1 MAYTVRKLLES
12 EQFPKM
18 KLLCGEKG
26 LDLEVKGIRIIEIE
40 DMERYLTGGEILI
53 TSFQVYLSCSDR
65 EVEQHFEDLV
75 KSDISGFIVKKR
87 KEYDPTGRR
96 LSLLEKH
103 CKKYEIPLVEIPGD
117 FDYWGIIRHVMIQVF
132 DKDTARLKY
141 FKITHDSF
149 NSFILKNN
157 GSSNTASDIIKF
169 LSIMIEN
176 PVVLYYGN
184 LNCMVST
191 NSDNSKLILSDEIQP
206 YKPNIITK
214 FQYMKQMKGSCVQYV
229 VKFAILSEVEVYIT
243 ITEENR
249 ELTELDYMA
258 IENAIINLQYGF
270 LSEFAQDE
278 VKKKYQRDIVHNILN
293 GLLSS
298 KEMTEAAAQLGMK
311 ESDTYRVVDFHTIKK
326 NVQRKYTKE
335 QLQEVGVIVGELMY
349 LLPDA
354 LIYRNMDQIVMIQQV
369 DSNQTELEYQKEMEE
384 VEDVI
389 QRSILYRKKDTDFQI
404 GIGKSVE
411 GYQRLKESYHE
422 ASRAIKY
429 IDIIRLVTGDK
440 NKSVVHY
447 SNLGFFQIFGEIDDV
462 TELERYI
469 PETLK
474 KSNISVSLI
483 KANRTKITDS
493 NVYGISYGYDVYAG
507 GAGNDNDGDAKD
519 GRSGGFV
526 GFNDEGLLKNN
537 NMYYC
542 DVVRGTKDLV
552 GPFSGKSELD
562 TVYAFNSQEKVEG
575 ENNNYRIYRKL
586 DQSLDQIEKN
596 NSILNSSHEKDDASG
611 WDIYTIGHMNPVKT
625 FETLKNAVLVSKGD
639 SVKADLN
646 AYESSAKAVLM
657 SDTKTTLNTGE
668 SDTPE
673 PSESQDPCDEN
684 IKLTIN
690 KVWKDLNNFDHSR
703 PNSITVTI
711 SRTWKDKAGNEK
723 TETVPRYESYK
734 IEGSSD
740 KSKWQKVIKELPAYT
755 TDGDEIYYYTYSIT
769 EAKVDGYT
777 TTIDKSQ
784 DGFTFT
790 ITNRHFPGLPDTG
803 GYGSYLIYL
812 IAVLLFL
819 VYFVMRYKKCKE
831 NKKAEKL

>member
-53 TSFQVYLSCSDR
+53 TSFQVYLSCNDR

-103 CKKYEIPLVEIPGD
+103 CKKYEIPLVEISED
-117 FDYWGIIRHVMIQVF
+117 SYYWGIIRYVIMQVF
-132 DKDTARLKY
+132 DKVTARLKY
-141 FKITHDSF
+141 FKITHDNF
-149 NSFILKNN
+149 NTFILRNN

-229 VKFAILSEVEVYIT
+229 VKFAILSEVEIYIT

-249 ELTELDYMA
+249 GLTELDYMA

-278 VKKKYQRDIVHNILN
+278 VKKKYQRDLIHNILN

-311 ESDTYRVVDFHTIKK
+311 ESHTYRVVDFHTIKN
-326 NVQRKYTKE
+326 NVQSKYTKE
-335 QLQEVGVIVGELMY
+335 QLHEVGVIEGELKH

-369 DSNQTELEYQKEMEE
+369 DSDQTELEYQKEMEE
-384 VEDVI
+384 IEEVI

-429 IDIIRLVTGDK
+429 IEIIRQVTGDK

-474 KSNISVSLI
+474 KLYLYDDEHKGELI
-483 KANRTKITDS
+483 TTLQMYLRNNQSIKKTAGAMFVHYRT
-493 NVYGISYGYDVYAG
+493 ISYRLE
-507 GAGNDNDGDAKD
+507 KI
-519 GRSGGFV
+519 
-526 GFNDEGLLKNN
+526 KQI
-537 NMYYC
+537 
-542 DVVRGTKDLV
+542 
-552 GPFSGKSELD
+552 SEIN
-562 TVYAFNSQEKVEG
+562 F
-575 ENNNYRIYRKL
+575 
-586 DQSLDQIEKN
+586 
-596 NSILNSSHEKDDASG
+596 DDANEVLAVSNG
-611 WDIYTIGHMNPVKT
+611 LIIYKM
-625 FETLKNAVLVSKGD
+625 LK
-639 SVKADLN
+639 
-646 AYESSAKAVLM
+646 E
-657 SDTKTTLNTGE
+657 
-668 SDTPE
+668 
-673 PSESQDPCDEN
+673 
-684 IKLTIN
+684 
-690 KVWKDLNNFDHSR
+690 
-703 PNSITVTI
+703 
-711 SRTWKDKAGNEK
+711 
-723 TETVPRYESYK
+723 
-734 IEGSSD
+734 IE
-740 KSKWQKVIKELPAYT
+740 
-755 TDGDEIYYYTYSIT
+755 
-769 EAKVDGYT
+769 
-777 TTIDKSQ
+777 
-784 DGFTFT
+784 
-790 ITNRHFPGLPDTG
+790 
-803 GYGSYLIYL
+803 
-812 IAVLLFL
+812 
-819 VYFVMRYKKCKE
+819 
-831 NKKAEKL
+831 

>member
-53 TSFQVYLSCSDR
+53 TSFQVYLSCNDR

-103 CKKYEIPLVEIPGD
+103 CKKYEIPLVEISED
-117 FDYWGIIRHVMIQVF
+117 SYYWGIIRYVIMQVF
-132 DKDTARLKY
+132 DKVTARLKY
-141 FKITHDSF
+141 FKITHDNF
-149 NSFILKNN
+149 NTFILRNN

-229 VKFAILSEVEVYIT
+229 VKFAILSEVEIYIT

-249 ELTELDYMA
+249 GLTELDYMA

-278 VKKKYQRDIVHNILN
+278 VKKKYQRDLIHNILN

-311 ESDTYRVVDFHTIKK
+311 ESHTYRVVDFHTIKN
-326 NVQRKYTKE
+326 NVQSKYTKE
-335 QLQEVGVIVGELMY
+335 QLHEVGVIEGELKH

-429 IDIIRLVTGDK
+429 IEIIRQVTGDK

-474 KSNISVSLI
+474 KLYLYDDEHKGELI
-483 KANRTKITDS
+483 TTLQMYLRNNQSIKKTAGAMFVHYRT
-493 NVYGISYGYDVYAG
+493 ISYRLE
-507 GAGNDNDGDAKD
+507 KI
-519 GRSGGFV
+519 
-526 GFNDEGLLKNN
+526 KQI
-537 NMYYC
+537 
-542 DVVRGTKDLV
+542 
-552 GPFSGKSELD
+552 SEIN
-562 TVYAFNSQEKVEG
+562 F
-575 ENNNYRIYRKL
+575 
-586 DQSLDQIEKN
+586 
-596 NSILNSSHEKDDASG
+596 DDANEVLAVSNG
-611 WDIYTIGHMNPVKT
+611 LIIYKM
-625 FETLKNAVLVSKGD
+625 LK
-639 SVKADLN
+639 
-646 AYESSAKAVLM
+646 E
-657 SDTKTTLNTGE
+657 
-668 SDTPE
+668 
-673 PSESQDPCDEN
+673 
-684 IKLTIN
+684 
-690 KVWKDLNNFDHSR
+690 
-703 PNSITVTI
+703 
-711 SRTWKDKAGNEK
+711 
-723 TETVPRYESYK
+723 
-734 IEGSSD
+734 IE
-740 KSKWQKVIKELPAYT
+740 
-755 TDGDEIYYYTYSIT
+755 
-769 EAKVDGYT
+769 
-777 TTIDKSQ
+777 
-784 DGFTFT
+784 
-790 ITNRHFPGLPDTG
+790 
-803 GYGSYLIYL
+803 
-812 IAVLLFL
+812 
-819 VYFVMRYKKCKE
+819 
-831 NKKAEKL
+831 

>member
-103 CKKYEIPLVEIPGD
+103 CKKYEIPLVEISED
-117 FDYWGIIRHVMIQVF
+117 SYYWGIIRYVMIQVF

-149 NSFILKNN
+149 NTFILKNN

-176 PVVLYYGN
+176 PVVLYYGD

-229 VKFAILSEVEVYIT
+229 VKFAILSEVEIYIT

-270 LSEFAQDE
+270 LSEFAQNE
-278 VKKKYQRDIVHNILN
+278 VKKTYQRDLIHNILN

-335 QLQEVGVIVGELMY
+335 QLHEVGVIEGELMH

-369 DSNQTELEYQKEMEE
+369 DSDQTELEYQKEMEE
-384 VEDVI
+384 IEEVI

-411 GYQRLKESYHE
+411 GYQRLKESYYE
-422 ASRAIKY
+422 ASQAIKY
-429 IDIIRLVTGDK
+429 IEIIRLVTGDK

-447 SNLGFFQIFGEIDDV
+447 SNLGFFQIFGKVDDM
-462 TELERYI
+462 TELERCI

-474 KSNISVSLI
+474 KLYLYDDEHKGELI
-483 KANRTKITDS
+483 TTLQMYLRNNQSIKKTAGAMFVHYRT
-493 NVYGISYGYDVYAG
+493 ISYRLE
-507 GAGNDNDGDAKD
+507 KIKQI
-519 GRSGGFV
+519 SG
-526 GFNDEGLLKNN
+526 
-537 NMYYC
+537 
-542 DVVRGTKDLV
+542 
-552 GPFSGKSELD
+552 
-562 TVYAFNSQEKVEG
+562 
-575 ENNNYRIYRKL
+575 I
-586 DQSLDQIEKN
+586 
-596 NSILNSSHEKDDASG
+596 
-611 WDIYTIGHMNPVKT
+611 
-625 FETLKNAVLVSKGD
+625 
-639 SVKADLN
+639 
-646 AYESSAKAVLM
+646 
-657 SDTKTTLNTGE
+657 
-668 SDTPE
+668 
-673 PSESQDPCDEN
+673 
-684 IKLTIN
+684 
-690 KVWKDLNNFDHSR
+690 NFD
-703 PNSITVTI
+703 N
-711 SRTWKDKAGNEK
+711 ANE
-723 TETVPRYESYK
+723 VLAVSNGLIIYK
-734 IEGSSD
+734 MLKEIE
-740 KSKWQKVIKELPAYT
+740 
-755 TDGDEIYYYTYSIT
+755 
-769 EAKVDGYT
+769 
-777 TTIDKSQ
+777 
-784 DGFTFT
+784 
-790 ITNRHFPGLPDTG
+790 
-803 GYGSYLIYL
+803 
-812 IAVLLFL
+812 
-819 VYFVMRYKKCKE
+819 
-831 NKKAEKL
+831 

>member
-103 CKKYEIPLVEIPGD
+103 CKKYEIPLVEISED
-117 FDYWGIIRHVMIQVF
+117 LYYWGIIRYVIMQVF
-132 DKDTARLKY
+132 DKATARLKY
-141 FKITHDSF
+141 FKITHDNF
-149 NSFILKNN
+149 NTFILRNN

-229 VKFAILSEVEVYIT
+229 VKFAILNEMEIYIT
-243 ITEENR
+243 IIEENR

-311 ESDTYRVVDFHTIKK
+311 ESDTYRVVNFHTITK

-335 QLQEVGVIVGELMY
+335 QLHEVGVIEGELMH

-447 SNLGFFQIFGEIDDV
+447 SNLGFFQIFGKVDDM
-462 TELERYI
+462 TELERCI

-474 KSNISVSLI
+474 KLYLYDDEHKGELI
-483 KANRTKITDS
+483 TTLQMYLRNNQSIKKTAGAMFVHYRT
-493 NVYGISYGYDVYAG
+493 ISYRLE
-507 GAGNDNDGDAKD
+507 KIKQI
-519 GRSGGFV
+519 SG
-526 GFNDEGLLKNN
+526 
-537 NMYYC
+537 
-542 DVVRGTKDLV
+542 
-552 GPFSGKSELD
+552 
-562 TVYAFNSQEKVEG
+562 
-575 ENNNYRIYRKL
+575 I
-586 DQSLDQIEKN
+586 
-596 NSILNSSHEKDDASG
+596 
-611 WDIYTIGHMNPVKT
+611 
-625 FETLKNAVLVSKGD
+625 
-639 SVKADLN
+639 
-646 AYESSAKAVLM
+646 
-657 SDTKTTLNTGE
+657 
-668 SDTPE
+668 
-673 PSESQDPCDEN
+673 
-684 IKLTIN
+684 
-690 KVWKDLNNFDHSR
+690 NFD
-703 PNSITVTI
+703 N
-711 SRTWKDKAGNEK
+711 ANE
-723 TETVPRYESYK
+723 VLAVSNGLIIYK
-734 IEGSSD
+734 MLKEIE
-740 KSKWQKVIKELPAYT
+740 
-755 TDGDEIYYYTYSIT
+755 
-769 EAKVDGYT
+769 
-777 TTIDKSQ
+777 
-784 DGFTFT
+784 
-790 ITNRHFPGLPDTG
+790 
-803 GYGSYLIYL
+803 
-812 IAVLLFL
+812 
-819 VYFVMRYKKCKE
+819 
-831 NKKAEKL
+831 

>member
-1 MAYTVRKLLES
+1 MGYTVRKLLES

-103 CKKYEIPLVEIPGD
+103 CKKYEIPLVEISED
-117 FDYWGIIRHVMIQVF
+117 SYYWGIIRYVIMQVF

-141 FKITHDSF
+141 FKITHDNF
-149 NSFILKNN
+149 NTFILNNN
-157 GSSNTASDIIKF
+157 GSCNTASDIIKF
-169 LSIMIEN
+169 LSVMIEN

-229 VKFAILSEVEVYIT
+229 VKFAILNEMEIYIT

-249 ELTELDYMA
+249 ELIELDYMA

-278 VKKKYQRDIVHNILN
+278 VKKKYQRDLIHNILN

-311 ESDTYRVVDFHTIKK
+311 ESDTYRVVDFHTITK

-335 QLQEVGVIVGELMY
+335 QLHEVGVIEGELMH

-384 VEDVI
+384 IEEVI

-447 SNLGFFQIFGEIDDV
+447 SNLGFFQIFGKVDDM
-462 TELERYI
+462 TELERCI

-474 KSNISVSLI
+474 KLYLYDDEHKGELI
-483 KANRTKITDS
+483 TTLQMYLRNKQSIRKTADAMFVHYRT
-493 NVYGISYGYDVYAG
+493 ISYRLE
-507 GAGNDNDGDAKD
+507 KIKQI
-519 GRSGGFV
+519 SG
-526 GFNDEGLLKNN
+526 
-537 NMYYC
+537 
-542 DVVRGTKDLV
+542 
-552 GPFSGKSELD
+552 
-562 TVYAFNSQEKVEG
+562 
-575 ENNNYRIYRKL
+575 I
-586 DQSLDQIEKN
+586 
-596 NSILNSSHEKDDASG
+596 
-611 WDIYTIGHMNPVKT
+611 
-625 FETLKNAVLVSKGD
+625 
-639 SVKADLN
+639 
-646 AYESSAKAVLM
+646 
-657 SDTKTTLNTGE
+657 
-668 SDTPE
+668 
-673 PSESQDPCDEN
+673 
-684 IKLTIN
+684 
-690 KVWKDLNNFDHSR
+690 NFD
-703 PNSITVTI
+703 N
-711 SRTWKDKAGNEK
+711 ANE
-723 TETVPRYESYK
+723 VLAVSNGLIIYK
-734 IEGSSD
+734 MLKEIE
-740 KSKWQKVIKELPAYT
+740 
-755 TDGDEIYYYTYSIT
+755 
-769 EAKVDGYT
+769 
-777 TTIDKSQ
+777 
-784 DGFTFT
+784 
-790 ITNRHFPGLPDTG
+790 
-803 GYGSYLIYL
+803 
-812 IAVLLFL
+812 
-819 VYFVMRYKKCKE
+819 
-831 NKKAEKL
+831 

>member
-103 CKKYEIPLVEIPGD
+103 CKKYKIPLVEISED
-117 FDYWGIIRHVMIQVF
+117 SYYWGIIRYVIMQVF

-141 FKITHDSF
+141 FKITHDNF
-149 NSFILKNN
+149 NTFILNNN
-157 GSSNTASDIIKF
+157 GSCNTASDIIKF

-229 VKFAILSEVEVYIT
+229 VKFAILSEVEIYIT

-278 VKKKYQRDIVHNILN
+278 VKKKYQRDLIHNILN
-293 GLLSS
+293 GSLSS

-311 ESDTYRVVDFHTIKK
+311 ESDTYRVVDFHTIKR
-326 NVQRKYTKE
+326 NVQSKYTKE
-335 QLQEVGVIVGELMY
+335 QLHEVGVIEGELMH

-384 VEDVI
+384 IEDVI

-429 IDIIRLVTGDK
+429 IEIIRQVTGDK
-440 NKSVVHY
+440 NKSVVYY
-447 SNLGFFQIFGEIDDV
+447 SNLGFFQIFGKVDDM
-462 TELERYI
+462 TELERCI

-474 KSNISVSLI
+474 KLYLYDDEHKGELI
-483 KANRTKITDS
+483 TTLQMYLRNNQSIKKTAGAMFVHYRT
-493 NVYGISYGYDVYAG
+493 ISY
-507 GAGNDNDGDAKD
+507 
-519 GRSGGFV
+519 R
-526 GFNDEGLLKNN
+526 
-537 NMYYC
+537 
-542 DVVRGTKDLV
+542 
-552 GPFSGKSELD
+552 
-562 TVYAFNSQEKVEG
+562 
-575 ENNNYRIYRKL
+575 
-586 DQSLDQIEKN
+586 IEKIKQISGIN
-596 NSILNSSHEKDDASG
+596 FDDANEVLAVSNG
-611 WDIYTIGHMNPVKT
+611 LIIYKM
-625 FETLKNAVLVSKGD
+625 LK
-639 SVKADLN
+639 
-646 AYESSAKAVLM
+646 E
-657 SDTKTTLNTGE
+657 
-668 SDTPE
+668 
-673 PSESQDPCDEN
+673 
-684 IKLTIN
+684 
-690 KVWKDLNNFDHSR
+690 
-703 PNSITVTI
+703 
-711 SRTWKDKAGNEK
+711 
-723 TETVPRYESYK
+723 
-734 IEGSSD
+734 IE
-740 KSKWQKVIKELPAYT
+740 
-755 TDGDEIYYYTYSIT
+755 
-769 EAKVDGYT
+769 
-777 TTIDKSQ
+777 
-784 DGFTFT
+784 
-790 ITNRHFPGLPDTG
+790 
-803 GYGSYLIYL
+803 
-812 IAVLLFL
+812 
-819 VYFVMRYKKCKE
+819 
-831 NKKAEKL
+831 

>member
-53 TSFQVYLSCSDR
+53 TSFPVYLSCSDR

-103 CKKYEIPLVEIPGD
+103 CKKYEIPLLEIPED
-117 FDYWGIIRHVMIQVF
+117 SYYWGIIRYVIMQVF
-132 DKDTARLKY
+132 DKATARLKY

-149 NSFILKNN
+149 NTFILKNN

-229 VKFAILSEVEVYIT
+229 VKFVILSEVEIYIT

-326 NVQRKYTKE
+326 NAQRKYTKE

-474 KSNISVSLI
+474 KLYLYDDEHKGELI
-483 KANRTKITDS
+483 TTLQMYLRNNQSIKKTADEMFVHYRT
-493 NVYGISYGYDVYAG
+493 ISYRLE
-507 GAGNDNDGDAKD
+507 KIKQI
-519 GRSGGFV
+519 SGINF
-526 GFNDEGLLKNN
+526 
-537 NMYYC
+537 
-542 DVVRGTKDLV
+542 
-552 GPFSGKSELD
+552 
-562 TVYAFNSQEKVEG
+562 
-575 ENNNYRIYRKL
+575 
-586 DQSLDQIEKN
+586 
-596 NSILNSSHEKDDASG
+596 DDANEVLAVSNG
-611 WDIYTIGHMNPVKT
+611 LIIYKM
-625 FETLKNAVLVSKGD
+625 LK
-639 SVKADLN
+639 
-646 AYESSAKAVLM
+646 E
-657 SDTKTTLNTGE
+657 
-668 SDTPE
+668 
-673 PSESQDPCDEN
+673 
-684 IKLTIN
+684 
-690 KVWKDLNNFDHSR
+690 
-703 PNSITVTI
+703 
-711 SRTWKDKAGNEK
+711 
-723 TETVPRYESYK
+723 
-734 IEGSSD
+734 IE
-740 KSKWQKVIKELPAYT
+740 
-755 TDGDEIYYYTYSIT
+755 
-769 EAKVDGYT
+769 
-777 TTIDKSQ
+777 
-784 DGFTFT
+784 
-790 ITNRHFPGLPDTG
+790 
-803 GYGSYLIYL
+803 
-812 IAVLLFL
+812 
-819 VYFVMRYKKCKE
+819 
-831 NKKAEKL
+831 

>member
-1 MAYTVRKLLES
+1 MGYTVRKLLES

-103 CKKYEIPLVEIPGD
+103 CKKYEIPLVEISED
-117 FDYWGIIRHVMIQVF
+117 SYYWGIIRYVIMQVF

-141 FKITHDSF
+141 FKITHDNF
-149 NSFILKNN
+149 NTFILNNN
-157 GSSNTASDIIKF
+157 GSCNTASDIIKF
-169 LSIMIEN
+169 LSVMIEN

-229 VKFAILSEVEVYIT
+229 VKFAILNEMEIYIT

-278 VKKKYQRDIVHNILN
+278 VKKKYQRDLIHNILN

-311 ESDTYRVVDFHTIKK
+311 ESDTYRVVDFHTITK

-335 QLQEVGVIVGELMY
+335 QLHEVGVIEGELMH

-369 DSNQTELEYQKEMEE
+369 DSDQTELEYQKEMEE
-384 VEDVI
+384 VKDVI

-447 SNLGFFQIFGEIDDV
+447 SNLGFFQIFGKVDDM
-462 TELERYI
+462 TELERCI

-474 KSNISVSLI
+474 KLYLYDDEHKGELI
-483 KANRTKITDS
+483 TTLQMYLRNKQSIRKTADAMFVHYRT
-493 NVYGISYGYDVYAG
+493 ISYRLEKIKQISGIDF
-507 GAGNDNDGDAKD
+507 DNANEVLAV
-519 GRSGGFV
+519 S
-526 GFNDEGLLKNN
+526 NGLIIYKMLK
-537 NMYYC
+537 
-542 DVVRGTKDLV
+542 
-552 GPFSGKSELD
+552 E
-562 TVYAFNSQEKVEG
+562 
-575 ENNNYRIYRKL
+575 
-586 DQSLDQIEKN
+586 IE
-596 NSILNSSHEKDDASG
+596 
-611 WDIYTIGHMNPVKT
+611 
-625 FETLKNAVLVSKGD
+625 
-639 SVKADLN
+639 
-646 AYESSAKAVLM
+646 
-657 SDTKTTLNTGE
+657 
-668 SDTPE
+668 
-673 PSESQDPCDEN
+673 
-684 IKLTIN
+684 
-690 KVWKDLNNFDHSR
+690 
-703 PNSITVTI
+703 
-711 SRTWKDKAGNEK
+711 
-723 TETVPRYESYK
+723 
-734 IEGSSD
+734 
-740 KSKWQKVIKELPAYT
+740 
-755 TDGDEIYYYTYSIT
+755 
-769 EAKVDGYT
+769 
-777 TTIDKSQ
+777 
-784 DGFTFT
+784 
-790 ITNRHFPGLPDTG
+790 
-803 GYGSYLIYL
+803 
-812 IAVLLFL
+812 
-819 VYFVMRYKKCKE
+819 
-831 NKKAEKL
+831 

>member
-53 TSFQVYLSCSDR
+53 TSFQVYLSCNDR

-103 CKKYEIPLVEIPGD
+103 CKKYEIPLVEISED
-117 FDYWGIIRHVMIQVF
+117 SYYWGIIRYVIMQVF
-132 DKDTARLKY
+132 DKATARLKY
-141 FKITHDSF
+141 FKITHDNF
-149 NSFILKNN
+149 NTFILNNN
-157 GSSNTASDIIKF
+157 GSCNTASNIIKF
-169 LSIMIEN
+169 LSVMIEN

-229 VKFAILSEVEVYIT
+229 VKFAILSEVEIYIT

-249 ELTELDYMA
+249 GLTELDYMA

-278 VKKKYQRDIVHNILN
+278 VKKKYQRDLIHNILN

-311 ESDTYRVVDFHTIKK
+311 ESDTYRVVDFHTIKN
-326 NVQRKYTKE
+326 NVQSKYTKE
-335 QLQEVGVIVGELMY
+335 QLHEVDVIEGELKH

-369 DSNQTELEYQKEMEE
+369 DSEQTELEYQKEMEE

-404 GIGKSVE
+404 GIGKSVK

-422 ASRAIKY
+422 ASQAIKY
-429 IDIIRLVTGDK
+429 IEIVRLVTGDK

-447 SNLGFFQIFGEIDDV
+447 SNLGFFQIFGEIDDM
-462 TELERYI
+462 TKLERYI

-474 KSNISVSLI
+474 KLYEYDDEHKGELIPTLQMFLSNNQSIRKTAGAMFVHY
-483 KANRTKITDS
+483 RT
-493 NVYGISYGYDVYAG
+493 ISY
-507 GAGNDNDGDAKD
+507 
-519 GRSGGFV
+519 R
-526 GFNDEGLLKNN
+526 
-537 NMYYC
+537 M
-542 DVVRGTKDLV
+542 
-552 GPFSGKSELD
+552 
-562 TVYAFNSQEKVEG
+562 EKIKE
-575 ENNNYRIYRKL
+575 I
-586 DQSLDQIEKN
+586 
-596 NSILNSSHEKDDASG
+596 
-611 WDIYTIGHMNPVKT
+611 
-625 FETLKNAVLVSKGD
+625 
-639 SVKADLN
+639 
-646 AYESSAKAVLM
+646 
-657 SDTKTTLNTGE
+657 TG
-668 SDTPE
+668 
-673 PSESQDPCDEN
+673 
-684 IKLTIN
+684 I
-690 KVWKDLNNFDHSR
+690 NFD
-703 PNSITVTI
+703 N
-711 SRTWKDKAGNEK
+711 ANE
-723 TETVPRYESYK
+723 VLAVSNGLVIYK
-734 IEGSSD
+734 MLN
-740 KSKWQKVIKELPAYT
+740 Q
-755 TDGDEIYYYTYSIT
+755 
-769 EAKVDGYT
+769 
-777 TTIDKSQ
+777 
-784 DGFTFT
+784 
-790 ITNRHFPGLPDTG
+790 
-803 GYGSYLIYL
+803 
-812 IAVLLFL
+812 
-819 VYFVMRYKKCKE
+819 
-831 NKKAEKL
+831 

>member
-12 EQFPKM
+12 EQFLKM

-87 KEYDPTGRR
+87 KKYDPTGRR

-103 CKKYEIPLVEIPGD
+103 CKKYEIPLVEISED
-117 FDYWGIIRHVMIQVF
+117 SYYWGIIRYVIMQVF

-141 FKITHDSF
+141 FKITHDNF
-149 NSFILKNN
+149 NTFILNNN
-157 GSSNTASDIIKF
+157 GSCNTASDIIKF
-169 LSIMIEN
+169 LSVMIEN

-278 VKKKYQRDIVHNILN
+278 VKKKYQRDLIHNILN

-335 QLQEVGVIVGELMY
+335 QLHEVGVIVGELMY

-474 KSNISVSLI
+474 KLYLYDDEHKGELI
-483 KANRTKITDS
+483 TTLQMYLRNKQSIRKTADAMFVHYRT
-493 NVYGISYGYDVYAG
+493 ISYRLE
-507 GAGNDNDGDAKD
+507 KIKQI
-519 GRSGGFV
+519 SG
-526 GFNDEGLLKNN
+526 
-537 NMYYC
+537 
-542 DVVRGTKDLV
+542 
-552 GPFSGKSELD
+552 
-562 TVYAFNSQEKVEG
+562 
-575 ENNNYRIYRKL
+575 I
-586 DQSLDQIEKN
+586 
-596 NSILNSSHEKDDASG
+596 
-611 WDIYTIGHMNPVKT
+611 
-625 FETLKNAVLVSKGD
+625 
-639 SVKADLN
+639 
-646 AYESSAKAVLM
+646 
-657 SDTKTTLNTGE
+657 
-668 SDTPE
+668 
-673 PSESQDPCDEN
+673 
-684 IKLTIN
+684 
-690 KVWKDLNNFDHSR
+690 NFD
-703 PNSITVTI
+703 N
-711 SRTWKDKAGNEK
+711 ANE
-723 TETVPRYESYK
+723 VLAVSNGLIIYK
-734 IEGSSD
+734 MLKEIE
-740 KSKWQKVIKELPAYT
+740 
-755 TDGDEIYYYTYSIT
+755 
-769 EAKVDGYT
+769 
-777 TTIDKSQ
+777 
-784 DGFTFT
+784 
-790 ITNRHFPGLPDTG
+790 
-803 GYGSYLIYL
+803 
-812 IAVLLFL
+812 
-819 VYFVMRYKKCKE
+819 
-831 NKKAEKL
+831 

>member
-103 CKKYEIPLVEIPGD
+103 CKKYEIPLVEISED
-117 FDYWGIIRHVMIQVF
+117 SYYWGIIRYVMIQVF

-141 FKITHDSF
+141 FKITHDNF
-149 NSFILKNN
+149 NTFILRNN

-229 VKFAILSEVEVYIT
+229 VKFAILSEVEIYIT

-298 KEMTEAAAQLGMK
+298 KEMTEAATQLGMK

-326 NVQRKYTKE
+326 NVQSKYTKE
-335 QLQEVGVIVGELMY
+335 QLHEVGVIVGELKH

-411 GYQRLKESYHE
+411 GYQRLKESYYE

-474 KSNISVSLI
+474 KLYLYDDEHKGELI
-483 KANRTKITDS
+483 TTLQMYLRNNQSIKKTAGAMFVHYRT
-493 NVYGISYGYDVYAG
+493 ISYRLE
-507 GAGNDNDGDAKD
+507 KIKQI
-519 GRSGGFV
+519 SG
-526 GFNDEGLLKNN
+526 
-537 NMYYC
+537 
-542 DVVRGTKDLV
+542 
-552 GPFSGKSELD
+552 
-562 TVYAFNSQEKVEG
+562 
-575 ENNNYRIYRKL
+575 I
-586 DQSLDQIEKN
+586 
-596 NSILNSSHEKDDASG
+596 
-611 WDIYTIGHMNPVKT
+611 
-625 FETLKNAVLVSKGD
+625 
-639 SVKADLN
+639 
-646 AYESSAKAVLM
+646 
-657 SDTKTTLNTGE
+657 
-668 SDTPE
+668 
-673 PSESQDPCDEN
+673 
-684 IKLTIN
+684 
-690 KVWKDLNNFDHSR
+690 NFD
-703 PNSITVTI
+703 N
-711 SRTWKDKAGNEK
+711 ANE
-723 TETVPRYESYK
+723 VLAVSNGLIIYK
-734 IEGSSD
+734 MLKEIE
-740 KSKWQKVIKELPAYT
+740 
-755 TDGDEIYYYTYSIT
+755 
-769 EAKVDGYT
+769 
-777 TTIDKSQ
+777 
-784 DGFTFT
+784 
-790 ITNRHFPGLPDTG
+790 
-803 GYGSYLIYL
+803 
-812 IAVLLFL
+812 
-819 VYFVMRYKKCKE
+819 
-831 NKKAEKL
+831 

>member
-103 CKKYEIPLVEIPGD
+103 CKKYEIPLVEISED
-117 FDYWGIIRHVMIQVF
+117 SYYWGIIRYVMIQVF

-149 NSFILKNN
+149 NTFILKNN

-176 PVVLYYGN
+176 PVVLYYGD

-229 VKFAILSEVEVYIT
+229 VKFAILSEVEIYIT

-249 ELTELDYMA
+249 GLTELDYMA

-270 LSEFAQDE
+270 LSEFAQNE
-278 VKKKYQRDIVHNILN
+278 VKKTYQRDLIHNILN

-311 ESDTYRVVDFHTIKK
+311 ESDTYRVVDFHTITK

-335 QLQEVGVIVGELMY
+335 QLHEVGVIEGELMH

-411 GYQRLKESYHE
+411 GYQRLKESYQE

-447 SNLGFFQIFGEIDDV
+447 SSLGFFQIFGEIDDV

-474 KSNISVSLI
+474 KLYLYDDEHKGELI
-483 KANRTKITDS
+483 TTLQMYLRNNQSIKKTADAMFVHYRT
-493 NVYGISYGYDVYAG
+493 ISYRLE
-507 GAGNDNDGDAKD
+507 KIKQI
-519 GRSGGFV
+519 SG
-526 GFNDEGLLKNN
+526 
-537 NMYYC
+537 
-542 DVVRGTKDLV
+542 
-552 GPFSGKSELD
+552 
-562 TVYAFNSQEKVEG
+562 
-575 ENNNYRIYRKL
+575 I
-586 DQSLDQIEKN
+586 
-596 NSILNSSHEKDDASG
+596 
-611 WDIYTIGHMNPVKT
+611 
-625 FETLKNAVLVSKGD
+625 
-639 SVKADLN
+639 
-646 AYESSAKAVLM
+646 
-657 SDTKTTLNTGE
+657 
-668 SDTPE
+668 
-673 PSESQDPCDEN
+673 
-684 IKLTIN
+684 
-690 KVWKDLNNFDHSR
+690 NFD
-703 PNSITVTI
+703 N
-711 SRTWKDKAGNEK
+711 ANE
-723 TETVPRYESYK
+723 VLAVSNGLIIYK
-734 IEGSSD
+734 MLKEIE
-740 KSKWQKVIKELPAYT
+740 
-755 TDGDEIYYYTYSIT
+755 
-769 EAKVDGYT
+769 
-777 TTIDKSQ
+777 
-784 DGFTFT
+784 
-790 ITNRHFPGLPDTG
+790 
-803 GYGSYLIYL
+803 
-812 IAVLLFL
+812 
-819 VYFVMRYKKCKE
+819 
-831 NKKAEKL
+831 

>member
-103 CKKYEIPLVEIPGD
+103 CKKYEIPLVEISED
-117 FDYWGIIRHVMIQVF
+117 SYYWGIIRYVMIQVF

-149 NSFILKNN
+149 NTFILKNN

-176 PVVLYYGN
+176 PVVLYYGD

-229 VKFAILSEVEVYIT
+229 VKFAILSEVEIYIT

-278 VKKKYQRDIVHNILN
+278 EKKTYQRDIIHNILN

-311 ESDTYRVVDFHTIKK
+311 ESDTYRVVDFHTITK

-335 QLQEVGVIVGELMY
+335 QLHEVGVIVGELMY

-369 DSNQTELEYQKEMEE
+369 DSDQTELEYQKEMEE
-384 VEDVI
+384 IEEVI

-411 GYQRLKESYHE
+411 GYQRLKESYYE
-422 ASRAIKY
+422 ASQAIKY
-429 IDIIRLVTGDK
+429 IEIIRQVTGDK
-440 NKSVVHY
+440 NKSVVQY
-447 SNLGFFQIFGEIDDV
+447 SNLGFFQIFGKVDDM
-462 TELERYI
+462 TELERCI

-474 KSNISVSLI
+474 KLYLYDDEHKGELI
-483 KANRTKITDS
+483 TTLQMYLRNNQSIKKTASAMFVHYRT
-493 NVYGISYGYDVYAG
+493 ISYRLE
-507 GAGNDNDGDAKD
+507 KIKQI
-519 GRSGGFV
+519 SG
-526 GFNDEGLLKNN
+526 
-537 NMYYC
+537 
-542 DVVRGTKDLV
+542 
-552 GPFSGKSELD
+552 
-562 TVYAFNSQEKVEG
+562 
-575 ENNNYRIYRKL
+575 I
-586 DQSLDQIEKN
+586 
-596 NSILNSSHEKDDASG
+596 
-611 WDIYTIGHMNPVKT
+611 
-625 FETLKNAVLVSKGD
+625 
-639 SVKADLN
+639 
-646 AYESSAKAVLM
+646 
-657 SDTKTTLNTGE
+657 
-668 SDTPE
+668 
-673 PSESQDPCDEN
+673 
-684 IKLTIN
+684 
-690 KVWKDLNNFDHSR
+690 NFD
-703 PNSITVTI
+703 N
-711 SRTWKDKAGNEK
+711 ANE
-723 TETVPRYESYK
+723 VLAVSNGLIIYK
-734 IEGSSD
+734 MLKEIE
-740 KSKWQKVIKELPAYT
+740 
-755 TDGDEIYYYTYSIT
+755 
-769 EAKVDGYT
+769 
-777 TTIDKSQ
+777 
-784 DGFTFT
+784 
-790 ITNRHFPGLPDTG
+790 
-803 GYGSYLIYL
+803 
-812 IAVLLFL
+812 
-819 VYFVMRYKKCKE
+819 
-831 NKKAEKL
+831 

>member
-1 MAYTVRKLLES
+1 MGYTVRKLLES

-103 CKKYEIPLVEIPGD
+103 CKKYEIPLVEISED
-117 FDYWGIIRHVMIQVF
+117 SYYWGIIRYVIMQVF
-132 DKDTARLKY
+132 DKETARLKY
-141 FKITHDSF
+141 FKITHDNF
-149 NSFILKNN
+149 NTFILKNN

-229 VKFAILSEVEVYIT
+229 VKFAILSEVEIYIT

-278 VKKKYQRDIVHNILN
+278 VKKKYQRDIIHNILN

-311 ESDTYRVVDFHTIKK
+311 ESDTYRVVDFHTITK

-335 QLQEVGVIVGELMY
+335 QLHEVGVIVGELTY

-384 VEDVI
+384 IEEVI
-389 QRSILYRKKDTDFQI
+389 QQSILYRKKDTDFQI

-447 SNLGFFQIFGEIDDV
+447 SNLGFFQIFGKVDDV

-474 KSNISVSLI
+474 KLYLYDEHKGELI
-483 KANRTKITDS
+483 TTLQMYLRNKQSIRKTANAMFVHYRT
-493 NVYGISYGYDVYAG
+493 ISYRLE
-507 GAGNDNDGDAKD
+507 KIKQI
-519 GRSGGFV
+519 SG
-526 GFNDEGLLKNN
+526 
-537 NMYYC
+537 
-542 DVVRGTKDLV
+542 
-552 GPFSGKSELD
+552 
-562 TVYAFNSQEKVEG
+562 
-575 ENNNYRIYRKL
+575 I
-586 DQSLDQIEKN
+586 
-596 NSILNSSHEKDDASG
+596 
-611 WDIYTIGHMNPVKT
+611 
-625 FETLKNAVLVSKGD
+625 
-639 SVKADLN
+639 
-646 AYESSAKAVLM
+646 
-657 SDTKTTLNTGE
+657 
-668 SDTPE
+668 
-673 PSESQDPCDEN
+673 
-684 IKLTIN
+684 
-690 KVWKDLNNFDHSR
+690 NFD
-703 PNSITVTI
+703 N
-711 SRTWKDKAGNEK
+711 ANE
-723 TETVPRYESYK
+723 VLAVSNGLIIYK
-734 IEGSSD
+734 MLKEIE
-740 KSKWQKVIKELPAYT
+740 
-755 TDGDEIYYYTYSIT
+755 
-769 EAKVDGYT
+769 
-777 TTIDKSQ
+777 
-784 DGFTFT
+784 
-790 ITNRHFPGLPDTG
+790 
-803 GYGSYLIYL
+803 
-812 IAVLLFL
+812 
-819 VYFVMRYKKCKE
+819 
-831 NKKAEKL
+831 

>member
-53 TSFQVYLSCSDR
+53 TSFQVYLSCNDR

-103 CKKYEIPLVEIPGD
+103 CKKYEIPLVEISED
-117 FDYWGIIRHVMIQVF
+117 FYYWGIIRHVMMQVF

-141 FKITHDSF
+141 FKITHDNF
-149 NSFILKNN
+149 NTFILRNN

-229 VKFAILSEVEVYIT
+229 VKFAILSEVEIYIT

-278 VKKKYQRDIVHNILN
+278 VKKKYQRDLIHNILN

-326 NVQRKYTKE
+326 NVQSKYTKE
-335 QLQEVGVIVGELMY
+335 QLHEVGVIVSELKH

-369 DSNQTELEYQKEMEE
+369 DSNQTELEYQKEMEK

-422 ASRAIKY
+422 ASQAIKY
-429 IDIIRLVTGDK
+429 IEIIRQVTGDK

-474 KSNISVSLI
+474 KLYLYDDEHKGELI
-483 KANRTKITDS
+483 TTLQMYLRNNQSIKKTAGAMFVHYRT
-493 NVYGISYGYDVYAG
+493 ISYRLE
-507 GAGNDNDGDAKD
+507 KIKQI
-519 GRSGGFV
+519 SG
-526 GFNDEGLLKNN
+526 
-537 NMYYC
+537 
-542 DVVRGTKDLV
+542 
-552 GPFSGKSELD
+552 
-562 TVYAFNSQEKVEG
+562 
-575 ENNNYRIYRKL
+575 I
-586 DQSLDQIEKN
+586 
-596 NSILNSSHEKDDASG
+596 
-611 WDIYTIGHMNPVKT
+611 
-625 FETLKNAVLVSKGD
+625 
-639 SVKADLN
+639 
-646 AYESSAKAVLM
+646 
-657 SDTKTTLNTGE
+657 
-668 SDTPE
+668 
-673 PSESQDPCDEN
+673 
-684 IKLTIN
+684 
-690 KVWKDLNNFDHSR
+690 NFD
-703 PNSITVTI
+703 N
-711 SRTWKDKAGNEK
+711 ANE
-723 TETVPRYESYK
+723 VLAVSNGLIIYK
-734 IEGSSD
+734 MLKEIE
-740 KSKWQKVIKELPAYT
+740 
-755 TDGDEIYYYTYSIT
+755 
-769 EAKVDGYT
+769 
-777 TTIDKSQ
+777 
-784 DGFTFT
+784 
-790 ITNRHFPGLPDTG
+790 
-803 GYGSYLIYL
+803 
-812 IAVLLFL
+812 
-819 VYFVMRYKKCKE
+819 
-831 NKKAEKL
+831 

>member
-53 TSFQVYLSCSDR
+53 TSFQVYLSCNDR

-117 FDYWGIIRHVMIQVF
+117 FYYWGIIRYVIMQVF
-132 DKDTARLKY
+132 DKATARLKY
-141 FKITHDSF
+141 FKITHDNF
-149 NSFILKNN
+149 NTFILTNN
-157 GSSNTASDIIKF
+157 GSCNTASDIIKF
-169 LSIMIEN
+169 LSVMIEN

-229 VKFAILSEVEVYIT
+229 VKFAILNEMEIYIT

-369 DSNQTELEYQKEMEE
+369 DSKQTELEYQKEMEE
-384 VEDVI
+384 VEEVI

-440 NKSVVHY
+440 NKSVVRY

-474 KSNISVSLI
+474 KLYLYDDEHKGELI
-483 KANRTKITDS
+483 TTLQMYLRNNQSIKKTADAMFVHYRT
-493 NVYGISYGYDVYAG
+493 ISYRLE
-507 GAGNDNDGDAKD
+507 KIKQI
-519 GRSGGFV
+519 SGINF
-526 GFNDEGLLKNN
+526 
-537 NMYYC
+537 
-542 DVVRGTKDLV
+542 
-552 GPFSGKSELD
+552 
-562 TVYAFNSQEKVEG
+562 
-575 ENNNYRIYRKL
+575 
-586 DQSLDQIEKN
+586 
-596 NSILNSSHEKDDASG
+596 DDANEVLAVSNG
-611 WDIYTIGHMNPVKT
+611 LIIYKM
-625 FETLKNAVLVSKGD
+625 LK
-639 SVKADLN
+639 
-646 AYESSAKAVLM
+646 E
-657 SDTKTTLNTGE
+657 
-668 SDTPE
+668 
-673 PSESQDPCDEN
+673 
-684 IKLTIN
+684 
-690 KVWKDLNNFDHSR
+690 
-703 PNSITVTI
+703 
-711 SRTWKDKAGNEK
+711 
-723 TETVPRYESYK
+723 
-734 IEGSSD
+734 IE
-740 KSKWQKVIKELPAYT
+740 
-755 TDGDEIYYYTYSIT
+755 
-769 EAKVDGYT
+769 
-777 TTIDKSQ
+777 
-784 DGFTFT
+784 
-790 ITNRHFPGLPDTG
+790 
-803 GYGSYLIYL
+803 
-812 IAVLLFL
+812 
-819 VYFVMRYKKCKE
+819 
-831 NKKAEKL
+831 

>member
-53 TSFQVYLSCSDR
+53 TSFQVYLSCNDR

-117 FDYWGIIRHVMIQVF
+117 FYYWGIIRYVIMQVF
-132 DKDTARLKY
+132 DKATARLKY
-141 FKITHDSF
+141 FKITHDNF
-149 NSFILKNN
+149 NTFILTNN
-157 GSSNTASDIIKF
+157 GSCNTASDIIKF
-169 LSIMIEN
+169 LSVMIEN

-229 VKFAILSEVEVYIT
+229 VKFAILNEMEIYIT

-369 DSNQTELEYQKEMEE
+369 DSKQTELEYQKEMEE
-384 VEDVI
+384 VEEVI

-411 GYQRLKESYHE
+411 GYQRLKESYYE
-422 ASRAIKY
+422 ASQAIKY
-429 IDIIRLVTGDK
+429 IEIIRQVTGDK

-447 SNLGFFQIFGEIDDV
+447 SNLGFFQIFGKVDDM
-462 TELERYI
+462 TELERCI

-474 KSNISVSLI
+474 KLYLYDDEHKGELI
-483 KANRTKITDS
+483 TTLQMYLRNNQSIKKTADAMFVHYRT
-493 NVYGISYGYDVYAG
+493 ISYRLE
-507 GAGNDNDGDAKD
+507 KIKQI
-519 GRSGGFV
+519 SG
-526 GFNDEGLLKNN
+526 
-537 NMYYC
+537 
-542 DVVRGTKDLV
+542 
-552 GPFSGKSELD
+552 
-562 TVYAFNSQEKVEG
+562 
-575 ENNNYRIYRKL
+575 I
-586 DQSLDQIEKN
+586 
-596 NSILNSSHEKDDASG
+596 
-611 WDIYTIGHMNPVKT
+611 
-625 FETLKNAVLVSKGD
+625 
-639 SVKADLN
+639 
-646 AYESSAKAVLM
+646 
-657 SDTKTTLNTGE
+657 
-668 SDTPE
+668 
-673 PSESQDPCDEN
+673 
-684 IKLTIN
+684 
-690 KVWKDLNNFDHSR
+690 NFD
-703 PNSITVTI
+703 N
-711 SRTWKDKAGNEK
+711 ANE
-723 TETVPRYESYK
+723 VLAVSNGLIIYK
-734 IEGSSD
+734 MLKEIE
-740 KSKWQKVIKELPAYT
+740 
-755 TDGDEIYYYTYSIT
+755 
-769 EAKVDGYT
+769 
-777 TTIDKSQ
+777 
-784 DGFTFT
+784 
-790 ITNRHFPGLPDTG
+790 
-803 GYGSYLIYL
+803 
-812 IAVLLFL
+812 
-819 VYFVMRYKKCKE
+819 
-831 NKKAEKL
+831 

>member
-53 TSFQVYLSCSDR
+53 TNFQVYLSCSDR

-103 CKKYEIPLVEIPGD
+103 CKKYEIPLVEISED
-117 FDYWGIIRHVMIQVF
+117 SYYWGIIRYVIMQVF
-132 DKDTARLKY
+132 DKATARLKY
-141 FKITHDSF
+141 FKITHDNF
-149 NSFILKNN
+149 NTFILNNN
-157 GSSNTASDIIKF
+157 GSCNTASNIIKF
-169 LSIMIEN
+169 LSVMIEN

-229 VKFAILSEVEVYIT
+229 VKFAILNEMEIYIT

-278 VKKKYQRDIVHNILN
+278 MKKKYQRDLIHNILN

-311 ESDTYRVVDFHTIKK
+311 ESDTYRVVDFHTIKN
-326 NVQRKYTKE
+326 NVQSKYTKE
-335 QLQEVGVIVGELMY
+335 QLHEVGVIEGELKH

-369 DSNQTELEYQKEMEE
+369 DFNQTELEYQKEMEE

-389 QRSILYRKKDTDFQI
+389 QRSIFYRKKDTDFQI

-447 SNLGFFQIFGEIDDV
+447 SNLGFFQIFSEIDDV

-474 KSNISVSLI
+474 KLYLYDDEHKGELI
-483 KANRTKITDS
+483 TTLQMYLRNNQSIKKTAGAMFVHYRT
-493 NVYGISYGYDVYAG
+493 ISYRLE
-507 GAGNDNDGDAKD
+507 KIKQI
-519 GRSGGFV
+519 SG
-526 GFNDEGLLKNN
+526 
-537 NMYYC
+537 
-542 DVVRGTKDLV
+542 
-552 GPFSGKSELD
+552 
-562 TVYAFNSQEKVEG
+562 
-575 ENNNYRIYRKL
+575 I
-586 DQSLDQIEKN
+586 
-596 NSILNSSHEKDDASG
+596 
-611 WDIYTIGHMNPVKT
+611 
-625 FETLKNAVLVSKGD
+625 
-639 SVKADLN
+639 
-646 AYESSAKAVLM
+646 
-657 SDTKTTLNTGE
+657 
-668 SDTPE
+668 
-673 PSESQDPCDEN
+673 
-684 IKLTIN
+684 
-690 KVWKDLNNFDHSR
+690 NFD
-703 PNSITVTI
+703 N
-711 SRTWKDKAGNEK
+711 ANE
-723 TETVPRYESYK
+723 VLAVSNGLIIYK
-734 IEGSSD
+734 MLKEIE
-740 KSKWQKVIKELPAYT
+740 
-755 TDGDEIYYYTYSIT
+755 
-769 EAKVDGYT
+769 
-777 TTIDKSQ
+777 
-784 DGFTFT
+784 
-790 ITNRHFPGLPDTG
+790 
-803 GYGSYLIYL
+803 
-812 IAVLLFL
+812 
-819 VYFVMRYKKCKE
+819 
-831 NKKAEKL
+831 

>member
-103 CKKYEIPLVEIPGD
+103 CKKYEIPLVEISED
-117 FDYWGIIRHVMIQVF
+117 SYYWGIIRYVMIQVF

-149 NSFILKNN
+149 NTFILKNN

-176 PVVLYYGN
+176 PVVLYYGD

-229 VKFAILSEVEVYIT
+229 VKFAILSEVEIYIT

-258 IENAIINLQYGF
+258 IENSIINLQYGF
-270 LSEFAQDE
+270 LSEFAQNE
-278 VKKKYQRDIVHNILN
+278 VKKTYQRDLIHNILN

-335 QLQEVGVIVGELMY
+335 QLHEVGVIVGELMY

-411 GYQRLKESYHE
+411 GYQRLKESYQE

-447 SNLGFFQIFGEIDDV
+447 SSLGFFQIFGEIDDV

-474 KSNISVSLI
+474 KLYLYDDEHKGELI
-483 KANRTKITDS
+483 TTLQMYLRNNQSIKKTADAMFVHYRT
-493 NVYGISYGYDVYAG
+493 ISYRLE
-507 GAGNDNDGDAKD
+507 KIKQI
-519 GRSGGFV
+519 SG
-526 GFNDEGLLKNN
+526 
-537 NMYYC
+537 
-542 DVVRGTKDLV
+542 
-552 GPFSGKSELD
+552 
-562 TVYAFNSQEKVEG
+562 
-575 ENNNYRIYRKL
+575 I
-586 DQSLDQIEKN
+586 
-596 NSILNSSHEKDDASG
+596 
-611 WDIYTIGHMNPVKT
+611 
-625 FETLKNAVLVSKGD
+625 
-639 SVKADLN
+639 
-646 AYESSAKAVLM
+646 
-657 SDTKTTLNTGE
+657 
-668 SDTPE
+668 
-673 PSESQDPCDEN
+673 
-684 IKLTIN
+684 
-690 KVWKDLNNFDHSR
+690 NFD
-703 PNSITVTI
+703 N
-711 SRTWKDKAGNEK
+711 ANE
-723 TETVPRYESYK
+723 VLAVSNGLIIYK
-734 IEGSSD
+734 MLKEIE
-740 KSKWQKVIKELPAYT
+740 
-755 TDGDEIYYYTYSIT
+755 
-769 EAKVDGYT
+769 
-777 TTIDKSQ
+777 
-784 DGFTFT
+784 
-790 ITNRHFPGLPDTG
+790 
-803 GYGSYLIYL
+803 
-812 IAVLLFL
+812 
-819 VYFVMRYKKCKE
+819 
-831 NKKAEKL
+831 

>member
-103 CKKYEIPLVEIPGD
+103 CKKYEIPLVEISED
-117 FDYWGIIRHVMIQVF
+117 SYYWGIIRYVMIQVF

-149 NSFILKNN
+149 NTFILKNN

-176 PVVLYYGN
+176 PVVLYYGD

-229 VKFAILSEVEVYIT
+229 VKFAILSEVEIYIT

-270 LSEFAQDE
+270 LSEFAQNE
-278 VKKKYQRDIVHNILN
+278 VKKTYQRDLIHNILN

-335 QLQEVGVIVGELMY
+335 QLHEVGVIEGELMH

-369 DSNQTELEYQKEMEE
+369 DSDQTELEYQKEMEE
-384 VEDVI
+384 IEEVI

-474 KSNISVSLI
+474 KLYLYDDEHKGELI
-483 KANRTKITDS
+483 TTLQMYLRNNQSIKKTAGAMFVHYRT
-493 NVYGISYGYDVYAG
+493 ISYRLE
-507 GAGNDNDGDAKD
+507 KIKQI
-519 GRSGGFV
+519 SG
-526 GFNDEGLLKNN
+526 
-537 NMYYC
+537 
-542 DVVRGTKDLV
+542 
-552 GPFSGKSELD
+552 
-562 TVYAFNSQEKVEG
+562 
-575 ENNNYRIYRKL
+575 I
-586 DQSLDQIEKN
+586 
-596 NSILNSSHEKDDASG
+596 
-611 WDIYTIGHMNPVKT
+611 
-625 FETLKNAVLVSKGD
+625 
-639 SVKADLN
+639 
-646 AYESSAKAVLM
+646 
-657 SDTKTTLNTGE
+657 
-668 SDTPE
+668 
-673 PSESQDPCDEN
+673 
-684 IKLTIN
+684 
-690 KVWKDLNNFDHSR
+690 NFD
-703 PNSITVTI
+703 N
-711 SRTWKDKAGNEK
+711 ANE
-723 TETVPRYESYK
+723 VLAVSNGLIIYK
-734 IEGSSD
+734 MLKEIE
-740 KSKWQKVIKELPAYT
+740 
-755 TDGDEIYYYTYSIT
+755 
-769 EAKVDGYT
+769 
-777 TTIDKSQ
+777 
-784 DGFTFT
+784 
-790 ITNRHFPGLPDTG
+790 
-803 GYGSYLIYL
+803 
-812 IAVLLFL
+812 
-819 VYFVMRYKKCKE
+819 
-831 NKKAEKL
+831 

>member
-103 CKKYEIPLVEIPGD
+103 CKKYEIPLVEISED
-117 FDYWGIIRHVMIQVF
+117 SYYWGIIRYVIMQVF

-141 FKITHDSF
+141 FKITHDNF
-149 NSFILKNN
+149 NTFILNNN
-157 GSSNTASDIIKF
+157 GSCNTASDIIKF

-229 VKFAILSEVEVYIT
+229 VKFAILNEMEIYIT

-335 QLQEVGVIVGELMY
+335 QLHEVGVIVSELMY

-474 KSNISVSLI
+474 KLYLYDDEHKGELI
-483 KANRTKITDS
+483 TTLQMYLRNNQSIKKTADEMFVHYRT
-493 NVYGISYGYDVYAG
+493 ISYRLE
-507 GAGNDNDGDAKD
+507 KIKQI
-519 GRSGGFV
+519 SG
-526 GFNDEGLLKNN
+526 
-537 NMYYC
+537 
-542 DVVRGTKDLV
+542 
-552 GPFSGKSELD
+552 
-562 TVYAFNSQEKVEG
+562 
-575 ENNNYRIYRKL
+575 I
-586 DQSLDQIEKN
+586 
-596 NSILNSSHEKDDASG
+596 
-611 WDIYTIGHMNPVKT
+611 
-625 FETLKNAVLVSKGD
+625 
-639 SVKADLN
+639 
-646 AYESSAKAVLM
+646 
-657 SDTKTTLNTGE
+657 
-668 SDTPE
+668 
-673 PSESQDPCDEN
+673 
-684 IKLTIN
+684 
-690 KVWKDLNNFDHSR
+690 NFD
-703 PNSITVTI
+703 N
-711 SRTWKDKAGNEK
+711 ANE
-723 TETVPRYESYK
+723 VLAVSNGLIIYK
-734 IEGSSD
+734 MLKEIE
-740 KSKWQKVIKELPAYT
+740 
-755 TDGDEIYYYTYSIT
+755 
-769 EAKVDGYT
+769 
-777 TTIDKSQ
+777 
-784 DGFTFT
+784 
-790 ITNRHFPGLPDTG
+790 
-803 GYGSYLIYL
+803 
-812 IAVLLFL
+812 
-819 VYFVMRYKKCKE
+819 
-831 NKKAEKL
+831 

>member
-40 DMERYLTGGEILI
+40 DMERYLTGGEILM

-103 CKKYEIPLVEIPGD
+103 CKKYEIPLVEISED
-117 FDYWGIIRHVMIQVF
+117 SYYWGIIRYVMIQVF

-149 NSFILKNN
+149 NTFILKNN

-229 VKFAILSEVEVYIT
+229 VKFAILSEVEIYIT

-298 KEMTEAAAQLGMK
+298 KEMTEAALQLGMK

-335 QLQEVGVIVGELMY
+335 QLHEVGVIEGELMH

-411 GYQRLKESYHE
+411 GYQRLKESYYE
-422 ASRAIKY
+422 ASQAIKY
-429 IDIIRLVTGDK
+429 IEIIRQVTGDK
-440 NKSVVHY
+440 NKSVVQY
-447 SNLGFFQIFGEIDDV
+447 SNLGFFQIFGKVDDM
-462 TELERYI
+462 TELERCI

-474 KSNISVSLI
+474 KLYLYDDEHKGELI
-483 KANRTKITDS
+483 TTLQMYLRNNQSIKKTADAMFVHYRT
-493 NVYGISYGYDVYAG
+493 ISYRLE
-507 GAGNDNDGDAKD
+507 KIKQI
-519 GRSGGFV
+519 SG
-526 GFNDEGLLKNN
+526 
-537 NMYYC
+537 
-542 DVVRGTKDLV
+542 
-552 GPFSGKSELD
+552 
-562 TVYAFNSQEKVEG
+562 
-575 ENNNYRIYRKL
+575 I
-586 DQSLDQIEKN
+586 
-596 NSILNSSHEKDDASG
+596 
-611 WDIYTIGHMNPVKT
+611 
-625 FETLKNAVLVSKGD
+625 
-639 SVKADLN
+639 
-646 AYESSAKAVLM
+646 
-657 SDTKTTLNTGE
+657 
-668 SDTPE
+668 
-673 PSESQDPCDEN
+673 
-684 IKLTIN
+684 
-690 KVWKDLNNFDHSR
+690 NFD
-703 PNSITVTI
+703 N
-711 SRTWKDKAGNEK
+711 ANE
-723 TETVPRYESYK
+723 VLAVSNGLIIYK
-734 IEGSSD
+734 MLKEIE
-740 KSKWQKVIKELPAYT
+740 
-755 TDGDEIYYYTYSIT
+755 
-769 EAKVDGYT
+769 
-777 TTIDKSQ
+777 
-784 DGFTFT
+784 
-790 ITNRHFPGLPDTG
+790 
-803 GYGSYLIYL
+803 
-812 IAVLLFL
+812 
-819 VYFVMRYKKCKE
+819 
-831 NKKAEKL
+831 

>member
-53 TSFQVYLSCSDR
+53 TSFQVYLSCNDR

-103 CKKYEIPLVEIPGD
+103 CKKYEIPLVEISED
-117 FDYWGIIRHVMIQVF
+117 LYYWGIIRYVIMQVF
-132 DKDTARLKY
+132 DKVTARLKY
-141 FKITHDSF
+141 FKITHDNF
-149 NSFILKNN
+149 NTFILNNN
-157 GSSNTASDIIKF
+157 GSCNTASDIIKF
-169 LSIMIEN
+169 LSVMIEN

-229 VKFAILSEVEVYIT
+229 VKFAILNEMEIYIT

-298 KEMTEAAAQLGMK
+298 KEMTEAASQLGMK
-311 ESDTYRVVDFHTIKK
+311 ESDTYRVVDFHTITK

-335 QLQEVGVIVGELMY
+335 QLHEVGVIVGELMN

-369 DSNQTELEYQKEMEE
+369 DPNQTELEYQKEMEE

-474 KSNISVSLI
+474 KLYLYDDEHKGELI
-483 KANRTKITDS
+483 TTLQMYLRNNQSIKKTAGAMFVHYRT
-493 NVYGISYGYDVYAG
+493 ISYRLE
-507 GAGNDNDGDAKD
+507 KIKQI
-519 GRSGGFV
+519 SG
-526 GFNDEGLLKNN
+526 
-537 NMYYC
+537 
-542 DVVRGTKDLV
+542 
-552 GPFSGKSELD
+552 
-562 TVYAFNSQEKVEG
+562 
-575 ENNNYRIYRKL
+575 I
-586 DQSLDQIEKN
+586 
-596 NSILNSSHEKDDASG
+596 
-611 WDIYTIGHMNPVKT
+611 
-625 FETLKNAVLVSKGD
+625 
-639 SVKADLN
+639 
-646 AYESSAKAVLM
+646 
-657 SDTKTTLNTGE
+657 
-668 SDTPE
+668 
-673 PSESQDPCDEN
+673 
-684 IKLTIN
+684 
-690 KVWKDLNNFDHSR
+690 NFD
-703 PNSITVTI
+703 N
-711 SRTWKDKAGNEK
+711 ANE
-723 TETVPRYESYK
+723 VLAVSNGLIIYK
-734 IEGSSD
+734 MLKEIE
-740 KSKWQKVIKELPAYT
+740 
-755 TDGDEIYYYTYSIT
+755 
-769 EAKVDGYT
+769 
-777 TTIDKSQ
+777 
-784 DGFTFT
+784 
-790 ITNRHFPGLPDTG
+790 
-803 GYGSYLIYL
+803 
-812 IAVLLFL
+812 
-819 VYFVMRYKKCKE
+819 
-831 NKKAEKL
+831 

>member
-103 CKKYEIPLVEIPGD
+103 CKKYEIPLVEISED
-117 FDYWGIIRHVMIQVF
+117 LHYWGIIRYVIMQVF
-132 DKDTARLKY
+132 DKATARLKY
-141 FKITHDSF
+141 FKITHDNF
-149 NSFILKNN
+149 NAFILNNN
-157 GSSNTASDIIKF
+157 GSCNTASNIIKF
-169 LSIMIEN
+169 LSVMIEN

-229 VKFAILSEVEVYIT
+229 VKFAILSEVEIYIT

-384 VEDVI
+384 IEDVI

-411 GYQRLKESYHE
+411 GYQRLKESYYE
-422 ASRAIKY
+422 ASQAIKY
-429 IDIIRLVTGDK
+429 IEIIRQVTGDK

-447 SNLGFFQIFGEIDDV
+447 SNLGFFQIFGKVDDM
-462 TELERYI
+462 TELERCI

-474 KSNISVSLI
+474 KLYLYDDEHKGELI
-483 KANRTKITDS
+483 TTLQMYLRNNQSIKKTAGAMFVHYRT
-493 NVYGISYGYDVYAG
+493 ISYRLE
-507 GAGNDNDGDAKD
+507 KIKQI
-519 GRSGGFV
+519 SGINFEV
-526 GFNDEGLLKNN
+526 LAVSNGLIIYKMLK
-537 NMYYC
+537 
-542 DVVRGTKDLV
+542 
-552 GPFSGKSELD
+552 E
-562 TVYAFNSQEKVEG
+562 
-575 ENNNYRIYRKL
+575 
-586 DQSLDQIEKN
+586 IE
-596 NSILNSSHEKDDASG
+596 
-611 WDIYTIGHMNPVKT
+611 
-625 FETLKNAVLVSKGD
+625 
-639 SVKADLN
+639 
-646 AYESSAKAVLM
+646 
-657 SDTKTTLNTGE
+657 
-668 SDTPE
+668 
-673 PSESQDPCDEN
+673 
-684 IKLTIN
+684 
-690 KVWKDLNNFDHSR
+690 
-703 PNSITVTI
+703 
-711 SRTWKDKAGNEK
+711 
-723 TETVPRYESYK
+723 
-734 IEGSSD
+734 
-740 KSKWQKVIKELPAYT
+740 
-755 TDGDEIYYYTYSIT
+755 
-769 EAKVDGYT
+769 
-777 TTIDKSQ
+777 
-784 DGFTFT
+784 
-790 ITNRHFPGLPDTG
+790 
-803 GYGSYLIYL
+803 
-812 IAVLLFL
+812 
-819 VYFVMRYKKCKE
+819 
-831 NKKAEKL
+831 

>member
-87 KEYDPTGRR
+87 KKYDPTGRR

-103 CKKYEIPLVEIPGD
+103 CKKYEIPLVEISED
-117 FDYWGIIRHVMIQVF
+117 SYYWGIIRYVIMQVF

-141 FKITHDSF
+141 FKITHDNF
-149 NSFILKNN
+149 NTFILKNN

-229 VKFAILSEVEVYIT
+229 VKFAILNEMEIYIT

-278 VKKKYQRDIVHNILN
+278 VKKKYQRDIIHNILN

-335 QLQEVGVIVGELMY
+335 QLHEVGVIVGELMY

-474 KSNISVSLI
+474 KLYLYDDEHKGELI
-483 KANRTKITDS
+483 TTLLMYLRNKQSIRKTADAMFVHYRT
-493 NVYGISYGYDVYAG
+493 ISYRLE
-507 GAGNDNDGDAKD
+507 KIKQI
-519 GRSGGFV
+519 SGINF
-526 GFNDEGLLKNN
+526 
-537 NMYYC
+537 
-542 DVVRGTKDLV
+542 
-552 GPFSGKSELD
+552 
-562 TVYAFNSQEKVEG
+562 
-575 ENNNYRIYRKL
+575 
-586 DQSLDQIEKN
+586 
-596 NSILNSSHEKDDASG
+596 DDANEVLAVG
-611 WDIYTIGHMNPVKT
+611 NGLIIYKM
-625 FETLKNAVLVSKGD
+625 LK
-639 SVKADLN
+639 
-646 AYESSAKAVLM
+646 E
-657 SDTKTTLNTGE
+657 
-668 SDTPE
+668 
-673 PSESQDPCDEN
+673 
-684 IKLTIN
+684 
-690 KVWKDLNNFDHSR
+690 
-703 PNSITVTI
+703 
-711 SRTWKDKAGNEK
+711 
-723 TETVPRYESYK
+723 
-734 IEGSSD
+734 IE
-740 KSKWQKVIKELPAYT
+740 
-755 TDGDEIYYYTYSIT
+755 
-769 EAKVDGYT
+769 
-777 TTIDKSQ
+777 
-784 DGFTFT
+784 
-790 ITNRHFPGLPDTG
+790 
-803 GYGSYLIYL
+803 
-812 IAVLLFL
+812 
-819 VYFVMRYKKCKE
+819 
-831 NKKAEKL
+831 